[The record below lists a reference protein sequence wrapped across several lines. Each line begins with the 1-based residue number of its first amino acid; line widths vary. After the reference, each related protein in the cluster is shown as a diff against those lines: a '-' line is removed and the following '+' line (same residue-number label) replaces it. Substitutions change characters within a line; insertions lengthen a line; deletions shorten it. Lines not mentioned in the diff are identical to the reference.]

1 MTPTFFEP
9 LAFHNVSAW
18 TPIMAEPVQVSETE
32 LRIRDLLISS
42 LDGDTKAYQLF
53 LKELAG
59 LLRGYFR
66 RRLASFPDEV
76 EDLVQ
81 ESLLA
86 IHNKRHTYD
95 PNHPATAWIYA
106 IAKYKLI
113 DLLRRHA
120 RYDKQTDPLDEDT
133 QVFTPSED
141 EAADARRD
149 IHTMLA
155 LLPDQMRLPIIHT
168 KLEGLSV
175 AETAERTG
183 LTESAVKVGV
193 HRGLKKLHTL
203 FRGKP

>member
-1 MTPTFFEP
+1 MYPFIEP
-9 LAFHNVSAW
+9 ISVQDGIAW
-18 TPIMAEPVQVSETE
+18 TSVVDSIEVSDTE
-32 LRIRDLLISS
+32 KHVRGLLLSS
-42 LDGDTKAYQLF
+42 LNGDAKAYQLF

-66 RRLASFPDEV
+66 RRLASLPDEV

-95 PNHPATAWIYA
+95 RSQPATAWIYA

-113 DLLRRHA
+113 DLLRRHE
-120 RYDKQTDPLDEDT
+120 RYDKRNDPLDDDVT
-133 QVFTPSED
+133 LFTPSEN

-149 IHTMLA
+149 VYNMLA
-155 LLPDQMRLPIIHT
+155 QLPDQMRLPIIHT
-168 KLEGLSV
+168 RLEGLSV